1 MSVQYVQYQIEF
13 VEHFYIYYNKLK
25 TIQHY
30 EVSYKI

>member
-13 VEHFYIYYNKLK
+13 VEHLLYYNKLK